1 MLRIHT
7 LCGLSIFLFLTLPLA
22 GSEWYDLYDE
32 AVRLFEQG
40 NDRAAIEKL
49 ERALEL
55 QPAESLRLRVRPGLY
70 VDYLPHAY
78 LAAAYLKCGDPEA
91 ARHHFLIAE
100 RSGVAERSEA
110 GEPLMS
116 ALRSSLGGPAPAPEV
131 EPLYRRYEK
140 KSPVLSA
147 EEYAKVRASIAQR
160 CAVPPDAPS
169 QSTPWYFHYELA
181 LELERRGDSQRA
193 LDAMIDATD
202 RKPDPRLQSRMYGM
216 WFTDYTPYYYIARL
230 HAQLQNWS
238 CAIDALELSKE
249 LRELPQSSPLRVEME
264 ALERDLVSRT
274 VDQ

>member
-1 MLRIHT
+1 MLKSHS
-7 LCGLSIFLFLTLPLA
+7 LFGVSIFVFLTLPLA
-22 GSEWYDLYDE
+22 GAEWYDLYDE

-40 NDRAAIEKL
+40 NGRAAIEKL

-55 QPAESLRLRVRPGLY
+55 QPADSLRLRVKPGLY

-78 LAAAYLKCGDPEA
+78 LAAAYLQCGDPEA
-91 ARHHFLIAE
+91 GRHHFLIAE
-100 RSGVAERSEA
+100 RSGVAERSEV
-110 GEPLMS
+110 GESLMS
-116 ALRSSLGGPAPAPEV
+116 ALRSSFGGPAPV

-147 EEYAKVRASIAQR
+147 EEYANVRASIARR
-160 CAVPPDAPS
+160 CAVPTDAPS

-216 WFTDYTPYYYIARL
+216 WFTDYTPYFYIARL
-230 HAQLQNWS
+230 HASLQNWS
-238 CAIDALELSKE
+238 CAIDALELSKK
-249 LRELPQSSPLRVEME
+249 LRELPQSSPLQVEME
-264 ALERDLVSRT
+264 ALERDLASRT
-274 VDQ
+274 VEQ